1 MKTLLRITLS
11 SVLAC
16 HTIQASTLVQNEFKD
31 EELKA
36 ITRVESIDNLSQEV
50 KAPIDRRYTACAV
63 ISSLFVVGGTIAAGF
78 LWPHDYKAPIA
89 PGVHGLDTYTP
100 SRTASESFSATYDKT
115 IPNDVMRIQEVGQ
128 WRNPVSRT
136 ITNRWEGRR
145 GEILDQLMEGYEPN
159 NMYIM
164 KAVGTLFQD
173 QAMTK
178 PYRGMIAVGKFR
190 PSPVLSGPE
199 IWETCFILQAMAVYI
214 PPYFLVGDIFQTWR
228 FFYQGRP
235 YTFRS
240 QSGGELVYTPSIYG
254 GGIATATGGRG
265 FNDGQYL
272 CQYMKEGE

>member
-50 KAPIDRRYTACAV
+50 KAPI
-63 ISSLFVVGGTIAAGF
+63 
-78 LWPHDYKAPIA
+78 A

-100 SRTASESFSATYDKT
+100 SRTASESFSVTYDKT

-164 KAVGTLFQD
+164 KALGTLFQD

-190 PSPVLSGPE
+190 PSAVLSGPE
-199 IWETCFILQAMAVYI
+199 VWETCFLLQAMAVYI

-240 QSGGELVYTPSIYG
+240 QLGGELVYTPSIYG
-254 GGIATATGGRG
+254 GAIATATGGRG
-265 FNDGQYL
+265 FNDGQPL
-272 CQYMKEGE
+272 CIDIND